1 MAEQFFRTTRHC
13 TAAIRCPFAPRS
25 RRRARTAGALP
36 LGNATGSL
44 DGDPGEFC
52 RIDNQQT
59 VRNWIDRGE
68 LPAVRVGQRRVRIR
82 QSELDAFIA
91 SGAISVEQ
99 TTHHDESVD
108 RQVELW
114 TRFGAAMADSREA
127 VAGGQQAEVVEALN
141 SLATAA
147 KDLADAIGAQS
158 PG

>member
-1 MAEQFFRTTRHC
+1 MHLVD
-13 TAAIRCPFAPRS
+13 PRS
-25 RRRARTAGALP
+25 IQLVYRVPDSFLTVHEVAAL
-36 LGNATGSL
+36 LKL
-44 DGDPGEFC
+44 
-52 RIDNQQT
+52 NQQT

-82 QSELDAFIA
+82 QSDLDAFIA

-99 TTHHDESVD
+99 TAHHDESVD